1 MEEFSDLEFILDE
14 KRALVV
20 LHGHSD
26 LDDCSSK
33 KMILLKKVEFHSS
46 KNLININNGN
56 INKIMISNKLLPYQK
71 QF

>member
-1 MEEFSDLEFILDE
+1 MKAREEFCDLEFILDE

-33 KMILLKKVEFHSS
+33 KNDLIKKNRVSFFE
-46 KNLININNGN
+46 K
-56 INKIMISNKLLPYQK
+56 SNQHK
-71 QF
+71 QWKY